1 MRNHAK
7 TTILSALCLL
17 LTMLCSVCFV
27 ACNTSSTSTTSQTP
41 IASTYVS
48 IDVNPS
54 IELVLDQNDNVMSV
68 AGANEDARVLLFR
81 EDGIVGANV
90 NVAIENI
97 ASLAVEYGYLTESN
111 STVDVCVAASSKDK
125 QKSLFDVVSD
135 SFKKGAQSVNSA
147 LSVQVGG
154 EISLS
159 LNFELERIKAQ
170 FPDDENVKN
179 LSVSNLKLI
188 NRAIEANPSLS
199 VADLA
204 SKSIEELISATEL
217 SKYNAEY
224 AYGDLYKKQIEQAKL
239 VYNNTVQTLEGTF
252 YIKHFALK
260 AFHDKDLGSLAKTI
274 AAIKYTSANA
284 YILSLEYYKAR
295 FAEYFVNPTYTISMS
310 DVDEI
315 ASALGVTSDLF
326 IDGIGA
332 TISQGKAS
340 LKKNDLLLYIDKL
353 HRNASIDQKANVAQV
368 YGDVLDKY
376 LTSADE
382 DEEDLLFSTQD
393 VEKSIVAIKAA
404 LAQYS
409 VVMSLAGF
417 DVDVA
422 LDQSKPSD
430 VDYDDYS
437 SIESAIASLKTV
449 AQSAREDMALT
460 DEEEAQI
467 EEEFASAKSAF
478 DEALKVFT
486 TAKEKAIND
495 AIARLSEIKQSRKE
509 SAKQ

>member
-1 MRNHAK
+1 MRNYGK
-7 TTILSALCLL
+7 MTILLVLCLL

-27 ACNTSSTSTTSQTP
+27 ACNSSSNTTIPQTP

-54 IELVLDQNDNVMSV
+54 IELVLDQNDTVMSV

-97 ASLAVEYGYLTESN
+97 ASLAVEYGYLTEGN

-135 SFKKGAQSVNSA
+135 SFKKGAQSANSA
-147 LSVQVGG
+147 LSVQVGD

-204 SKSIEELISATEL
+204 SKSIEELISVTEL

-239 VYNNTVQTLEGTF
+239 AYNNTVQTLEGTF

-260 AFHDKDLGSLAKTI
+260 AIRDKDLDCLAKTI

-295 FAEYFVNPTYTISMS
+295 FAEYFVNPTYTISLS

-315 ASALGVTSDLF
+315 ASALGVTGDLF

-332 TISQGKAS
+332 TIEQGKAS

-353 HRNASIDQKANVAQV
+353 YRNASSDQKANVALV

-376 LTSADE
+376 LTSAGE
-382 DEEDLLFSTQD
+382 DEEALLFSTQD
-393 VEKSIVAIKAA
+393 VEKSILAIKAA
-404 LAQYS
+404 IAQYS
-409 VVMSLAGF
+409 VLMSIAGF
-417 DVDVA
+417 DVDTA
-422 LDQSKPSD
+422 LDQSKPSG

-437 SIESAIASLKTV
+437 SIENAIASLKAV
-449 AQSAREDMALT
+449 AQTAREDMALT

-478 DEALKVFT
+478 DEALQVFT
-486 TAKEKAIND
+486 AAKEKAIDD
-495 AIARLSEIKQSRKE
+495 ATARLSEIKQSRKE
-509 SAKQ
+509 STKQ